1 MICYSERMSLAHRL
15 LIALCFCVGTLPMAQ
30 AEEPVY
36 VEFLRTLKP
45 LSHFRLDGTD
55 PALAGSPSGATAQVQ
70 VVQGPSPADRVEGRS
85 LNGFEDDNRS
95 LRFQAGPGGGVVL
108 PGATLPDFAL
118 PHEDALTIS
127 VWVRGDPEQVNRA
140 GIVAR
145 KAGNGTDD
153 YQFAINL
160 WSNTY
165 DVILSQ
171 PDGSFRAAPSY
182 RQPNNEWQHLVL
194 VVDNAGRQWGDAG
207 AIRFYFNGQQT
218 GLAATKNSNRTQ
230 LRSCTN
236 AITIGGLAYGQK
248 QDAGFNRSF
257 SGCIDELT
265 FWNRALSA
273 DEVQQL
279 FNAATIPRKPMVIM
293 VGSTEPG
300 AVRGSPL

>member
-1 MICYSERMSLAHRL
+1 MSLARRL
-15 LIALCFCVGTLPMAQ
+15 LIALCFWIGVLPLAQ

-36 VEFLRTLKP
+36 VEFVRTLKP
-45 LSHFRLDGTD
+45 LAHFRLDGTD
-55 PALAGSPSGATAQVQ
+55 PALAGLAQGATAPVQ
-70 VVQGPSPADRVEGRS
+70 VVSGPSPADRVEGRL
-85 LNGFEDDNRS
+85 LNGFEDGNRS
-95 LRFQAGPGGGVVL
+95 LRFQPGPGGGVIL
-108 PGATLPDFAL
+108 PGAALPDFAL

-127 VWVRGDPEQVNRA
+127 VWVRGDAEQVNRA

-145 KAGNGTDD
+145 KAAGGSDD

-165 DVILSQ
+165 DAILSQ
-171 PDGSFRAAPSY
+171 PDGSFRAVPSY
-182 RQPNNEWQHLVL
+182 RRPTGEWQHLVL
-194 VVDNAGRQWGDAG
+194 VLDNAGRQWGDAG

-248 QDAGFNRSF
+248 QEADFNRSF

-279 FNAATIPRKPMVIM
+279 FNAATISRKPMVIM

-300 AVRGSPL
+300 EVRGSPL